1 MSNLVYSHCNINKV
15 CYNKVMN
22 TLLSRFA
29 LFTGISI
36 ITISLVTQ
44 TLASSTVLADSK
56 PISTSETSTV
66 TADALP
72 TAQID
77 GVVLSQAIIG
87 NTVYATGK
95 FSTARPAGVALGGA
109 GSVKRANL
117 LAYDIT
123 TGILNTSFVHS
134 LEGDAAEGRFITVS
148 PDKTKIFVGG
158 KFTAVDGKARANLV
172 AFDAKTGAALA
183 GYTGPNSAIKSMS
196 ATNTRLY
203 VGGSFSTVGTAARK
217 NLAAYNTTN
226 GSLVTTWSATTN
238 TPVSSV
244 IVSPDGTK
252 LIIGGAFTLI
262 NGQTF
267 YGSGAVRTDTGAS
280 LPWASSSATY
290 AMQNYDTATQSSSIT
305 HFSTNGSLIFVSAF
319 SFKSPQSKQWMEGTA
334 AINPANGAIVWM
346 NDCHGDTYA
355 TFPQNGVLYSVSHAH
370 DCAGMG
376 GFPDRSHPNYNQF
389 ALAQSL
395 TVSGT
400 NSASTFNY
408 PSKKGIAKTTLL
420 NWYPRFTNGS
430 VTNSR
435 QAGWTITGNGTYL
448 AIGGEF
454 PTVSGKAQQ
463 GLVRFGPATVAP
475 NKVGPTGYSA
485 GVVSNSPVVNG
496 SVTVTTPAAFDYDN
510 RMLSYK
516 FYRDAGTTPI
526 KTISAQSTFWDRPT
540 ISFIDTNVPAGAHT
554 YKVVVNDAFGNT
566 HTGTTAPKTG
576 CHPALGTVNTLC
588 VGETLEINRSLY
600 SENGKYQVKMQ
611 SDGNLVIYSG
621 ATAIWQSGTSGLGY
635 ARLRLES
642 TNVLSVYLYD
652 QNKVAWKTAAS
663 TRPAL
668 GLVMQNDGNLVMY
681 DTSKASMWQSG
692 TKR

>member
-56 PISTSETSTV
+56 PISASETSTV

-95 FSTARPAGVALGGA
+95 FSTARPAGVALGGT
-109 GSVKRANL
+109 GTVKRANL

-123 TGILNTSFVHS
+123 TGVLNTSFVHS
-134 LEGDAAEGRFITVS
+134 LEGTDAEGRSITVS

-158 KFTAVDGKARANLV
+158 RFTSVDGVARNNLE
-172 AFDAKTGAALA
+172 AFNATTGAVLP
-183 GYTGPNSAIKSMS
+183 GYVGPNSAIKSVS
-196 ATNTRLY
+196 ATNSKLF
-203 VGGSFSTVGTAARK
+203 VGGAFSSVGSSARK
-217 NLAAYNTTN
+217 NLAAYTTSN
-226 GSLVTTWSATTN
+226 GALDLFWVATTN
-238 TPVSSV
+238 APVSSI
-244 IVSPDGTK
+244 IVSPDETN
-252 LIIGGAFTLI
+252 LIIAGPFTVV
-262 NGQTF
+262 NTRTY
-267 YGSGAVRTDTGAS
+267 YGSAAVQTRTGAAI
-280 LPWASSSATY
+280 PWASSDTAY
-290 AMQNYDTATQSSSIT
+290 QMQNYDTVTQSSSIT
-305 HFSTNGSLIFVSAF
+305 HFSTDGKLIYVSAF
-319 SFKSPQSKQWMEGTA
+319 SFKAPQSTKWMEGTA
-334 AINPANGAIVWM
+334 AINPTNGAIVWM

-376 GFPDRSHPNYNQF
+376 GFPDRSHPNYNQY

-395 TVSGT
+395 VVSGVNGT
-400 NSASTFNY
+400 STFNY
-408 PSKKGIAKTTLL
+408 PSKQGIPKTTLL

-430 VTNSR
+430 ATTSK

-642 TNVLSVYLYD
+642 TNVLTVYLYD
-652 QNKVAWKTAAS
+652 QNKVVWKTAAS